1 MSATIPGITLEVNDE
16 LHGFVVEE
24 IASLPEVRSVAYRL
38 THKKSG
44 AKLLHLHNEDPE
56 NLFAAA
62 FRTPPPDNTGLPH
75 ILEHTVLCGSKKYPV
90 KDPFVEL
97 LKTSLAT
104 FLNAMT
110 YPDKTV
116 YPCASMNEKD
126 YFNLVDVYC
135 DAVFNPL
142 ITERHFKQE
151 GHHFNFAEPG
161 NTASPLVINGIVYNE
176 MKGAFSDLD
185 GIIQHKT
192 KMSICPDNAYGLESG
207 GDPEYIPALTYEQF
221 VGFHKTYYHPS
232 NSLLFLSGNIPTKK
246 HLLFLDRE
254 YLSAYDRISTDT
266 TIASQLRWSEPR
278 RETIQYP
285 IGPNDDPAKKAA
297 VALAFLTNNVTDTI
311 RSLSLFVLD
320 DYLLGNAASP
330 LRKALI
336 DSKLGEELISSGYF
350 GYQRDTYFCVGL
362 KGTEPDRVS
371 AITDLIISTCSDLVR
386 DGLDEKKIE
395 ATFHRLE
402 LSSREIGARF
412 PLQLMDRVYRTW
424 LYDAD
429 PLDLIR
435 LNKHLAELR
444 RRYKEEPGYFERQL
458 SEMIVDNPHY
468 NILSF
473 IPDREYISKNK
484 AAFTEKMEKQKASM
498 SIEALDKIVQEA
510 EELSAMQSAPNTP
523 EALATL
529 PRLALSDV
537 PVDPP
542 DLSTSVE
549 KIAGQSLLYTDIF
562 SNGLS
567 YLSLAFDLRGIDEEL
582 IDYLPVFTEALRKMG
597 AAGLDYVA
605 MAEREAAATGGF
617 ATGVS
622 VGGRQDNCHAVQPYM
637 VVVAKA
643 LDTNLSEMLSII
655 EDRTRHCDF
664 TDLARLKD
672 ILLQGRIQRQSD
684 IVSSGNFYA
693 SHYAARN
700 LSRNCA
706 ISERLDGV
714 TQLGIYNRLVEDID
728 NNPDSIIE
736 RLSRIRD
743 FILGRGKITASFV
756 GEESQRPALDA
767 WLEGYLNGLPDIRAE
782 EENTPFEALFE
793 TREGL
798 AAPADVAF
806 VASVLPTVS
815 ENHPDAPALLFLS
828 VHLSFG
834 YLWSE
839 VRVKRGAY
847 GVQAG
852 YNSSAGVFSFSSF
865 RDPCIKETLDAFKG
879 VFQHINT
886 EMDLSDK
893 AMEQSI
899 IGSVKSLGQ
908 QIRPGQAVGVSLSRY
923 LTGRTPE
930 TRKKFRQRLLSL
942 TGDDIRRVGEELLA
956 AKFDTAPVCVLS
968 SRERLTAANE
978 TLSPQPLTIID
989 VEG

>member
-1 MSATIPGITLEVNDE
+1 MATSIPAITLEVNDE
-16 LHGFVVEE
+16 QYGFIVEE
-24 IASLPEVRSVAYRL
+24 ITALPEVRSVAYRL

-56 NLFAAA
+56 NLFAVA
-62 FRTPPPDNTGLPH
+62 FRTPPRDNTGLPH
-75 ILEHTVLCGSKKYPV
+75 ILEHTVLCGSRKYPV

-104 FLNAMT
+104 VLNAMT

-161 NTASPLVINGIVYNE
+161 NSASPLIINGIVYNE

-192 KMSICPDNAYGLESG
+192 KISLCPDNAYGLESG
-207 GDPEYIPALTYEQF
+207 GDPEHIPALTYEQF
-221 VGFHKTYYHPS
+221 VNFHKNYYHPA
-232 NSLLFLSGNIPTKK
+232 NSLFFLSGNIPTKK
-246 HLLFLDRE
+246 HLLFLDQE
-254 YLSAYDRISTDT
+254 YLSAYERISIDT
-266 TIASQLRWSEPR
+266 TIAAQLPWSEPR
-278 RETIQYP
+278 RETIPYP
-285 IGPNDDPAKKAA
+285 IGPNDDPAKKSV

-311 RSLSLFVLD
+311 RTLSFSILD

-336 DSKLGEELISSGYF
+336 DSKLGEELLASGYY

-371 AITDLIISTCSDLVR
+371 AITDLVISTCSNLVK

-402 LSSREIGARF
+402 LSSREIGARY

-458 SEMIVDNPHY
+458 AEMIVDNPHY

-473 IPDREYISKNK
+473 IPDQQYIARNE
-484 AAFTEKMEKQKASM
+484 AAFIEKMKKQKAKM
-498 SIEALDKIVQEA
+498 SGAKLNKVAQEA
-510 EELSAMQSAPNTP
+510 EELRAMQSAPNTP
-523 EALATL
+523 ETLATL

-537 PVDPP
+537 PAEPL

-549 KIAGQSLLYTDIF
+549 TIAGQPFLYTDIF

-567 YLSLAFDLRGIDEEL
+567 YLSLAFDLRGIDEDL
-582 IDYLPVFTEALRKMG
+582 IDYLPVFTEALLKMG
-597 AAGLDYVA
+597 AAGLDYAA
-605 MAEREAAATGGF
+605 MAEREAAATGGV
-617 ATGVS
+617 AAGVS
-622 VGGRQDNCHAVQPYM
+622 VGGLQDDCHVVRPYL
-637 VVVAKA
+637 VVTAKA
-643 LDTNLSEMLSII
+643 LDTRLSDMLSII

-672 ILLQGRIQRQSD
+672 ILLQGRIHRQSD
-684 IVSSGNFYA
+684 IISSGNYYA
-693 SHYAARN
+693 IHYAARN

-714 TQLGIYNRLVEDID
+714 TQLGMYNRLVEDVD
-728 NNPDSIIE
+728 KNPDIILE
-736 RLSRIRD
+736 RLSRIRE
-743 FILGRGKITASFV
+743 FILGRGRITASYV
-756 GEESQRPALDA
+756 GEESQRPVLDT
-767 WLEGYLNGLPDIRAE
+767 WLEGFLSSLPDARPAVE
-782 EENTPFEALFE
+782 HTPFEALFQ

-806 VASVLPTVS
+806 VASVLPAVS

-847 GVQAG
+847 GVNAG
-852 YNSSAGVFSFSSF
+852 YNSSNGVFSFSSF

-879 VFQHINT
+879 VFKHINT

-899 IGSVKSLGQ
+899 IGSAKSLDQ
-908 QIRPGQAVGVSLSRY
+908 PIRPGQAVGVALSRY

-930 TRKKFRQRLLSL
+930 TRKIFRQRLLSL
-942 TGDDIRRVGEELLA
+942 TGEDIRRVGEEILA
-956 AKFDTAPVCVLS
+956 SKFDTAPICVLS

-978 TLSPQPLTIID
+978 ALRPQSLSIID